1 MFVIFLCEIKARKS
15 FAARTAAFDKDK
27 KDGKFFQGS
36 FFENSNFFKRL
47 LKTSINFSVFLAAL
61 GFYKFSALYKWF
73 PSERILLWGECG
85 ILKKVM

>member
-1 MFVIFLCEIKARKS
+1 MFVIFLCVIKARKS

-73 PSERILLWGECG
+73 PSERILLLGES
-85 ILKKVM
+85 VVY